1 MKPAFRIELKR
12 DLGPWAAASIV
23 IGTVI
28 GSGIFLVPHDMILRV
43 GTPGWVFVV
52 WIFGGLL
59 TLAGA
64 LSYAELAAAIPEAG
78 GEYAY
83 LREAYGPL
91 WGFLYSWTQMWVA
104 KSGSIA
110 TLATG
115 FFYYLAN
122 FFPALDGVFYR
133 LPLPLGPHGA
143 PLDLHWGQLLAIG
156 LIAALAWLNYFGVK
170 LGGDV
175 QVAVTTVKVVLIAGI
190 VVAGLGFGSPHAAAP
205 VSTVPLTAA
214 GFFAALVAALWA
226 YDGWNNVAM
235 VASEVRDPQRNL
247 PRALIGGTLA
257 VIAIYLLANAAYF
270 RVLSPVEVGASP
282 RVAGEMMR
290 RILGSAGAGGVSIAA
305 MISIFAALNGSIL
318 TGSRVPYAAA
328 RQGYFF
334 RAIARVDEKHRTPGV
349 SILALSAWSALL
361 VLSGSYRQLFTY
373 VIFASWILYGMATA
387 AVIVLRIKRPDL
399 PRPYRTFGYPVV
411 PILFVL
417 VAGVFIISTLWDSPR
432 ESIMGIALIL
442 LGLPF
447 YAYWSHRRSGSAIEG
462 TAVE

>member
-1 MKPAFRIELKR
+1 MKSAVRIELKR

-43 GTPGWVFVV
+43 GKPGWVFVV
-52 WIFGGLL
+52 WVFGGLL

-122 FFPALDGVFYR
+122 FFPSLDGVFYR

-175 QVAVTTVKVVLIAGI
+175 QVAVTAVKVALIAGI
-190 VVAGLGFGSPHAAAP
+190 IVAGLGFGSPHAPAP
-205 VSTVPLTAA
+205 VSAAPLTAA
-214 GFFAALVAALWA
+214 GVVTPKPVP
-226 YDGWNNVAM
+226 NNTM
-235 VASEVRDPQRNL
+235 V
-247 PRALIGGTLA
+247 
-257 VIAIYLLANAAYF
+257 
-270 RVLSPVEVGASP
+270 SPDA
-282 RVAGEMMR
+282 
-290 RILGSAGAGGVSIAA
+290 
-305 MISIFAALNGSIL
+305 
-318 TGSRVPYAAA
+318 
-328 RQGYFF
+328 
-334 RAIARVDEKHRTPGV
+334 
-349 SILALSAWSALL
+349 
-361 VLSGSYRQLFTY
+361 
-373 VIFASWILYGMATA
+373 
-387 AVIVLRIKRPDL
+387 
-399 PRPYRTFGYPVV
+399 
-411 PILFVL
+411 
-417 VAGVFIISTLWDSPR
+417 AGV
-432 ESIMGIALIL
+432 L
-442 LGLPF
+442 LFATRVVGP
-447 YAYWSHRRSGSAIEG
+447 
-462 TAVE
+462 T

>member
-205 VSTVPLTAA
+205 VSAVPLTAA

-247 PRALIGGTLA
+247 PRELIGGTLA

-290 RILGSAGAGGVSIAA
+290 RILGAAGAGGVSIAA